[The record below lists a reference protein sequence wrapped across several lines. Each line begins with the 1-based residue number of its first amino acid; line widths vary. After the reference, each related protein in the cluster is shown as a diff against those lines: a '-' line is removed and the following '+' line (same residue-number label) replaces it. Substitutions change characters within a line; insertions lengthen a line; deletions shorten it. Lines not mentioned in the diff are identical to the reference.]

1 MTEQENAFGDDPLA
15 LARQLVGALESGD
28 EDNSRR
34 LIQELARPY
43 ERELFDE
50 LGKLTRE
57 LHEALESFR
66 GDSRLVELAQD
77 EIPDA
82 RERLSYVVTQ
92 TEQATHETLNAVESS
107 LPIAEDFASR
117 AADLTEKWT
126 RFRNRE
132 LSVEEFREFA
142 RELDTFFE
150 QTGKDTEE
158 LRRLLSQVLM
168 AQSYQDLTGQV
179 IRRVIQLVTDLEE
192 SLVSLI
198 RLSSGRLERDVEPE
212 AEERPPEE
220 DTASREADRR
230 GHGPAVPHTQD
241 SGTEVVQGQD
251 EVDDLLSSLGF

>member
-1 MTEQENAFGDDPLA
+1 MTEQENASGEDRLA
-15 LARQLVGALESGD
+15 LARELVGALEGGD
-28 EDNSRR
+28 EEASRR

-107 LPIAEDFASR
+107 LPIAEAFAGR
-117 AADLTEKWT
+117 AAELTEKWT

-142 RELDTFFE
+142 RELDAFFE

-179 IRRVIQLVTDLEE
+179 IRRVIRLVTDLEE

-198 RLSSGRLERDVEPE
+198 RLSSGRLEKDARAAAEQAPE
-212 AEERPPEE
+212 AEETAREE
-220 DTASREADRR
+220 DRR

-241 SGTEVVQGQD
+241 SGTDVVQGQD

>member
-1 MTEQENAFGDDPLA
+1 MTEQDQHPERNPLD
-15 LARQLVGALESGD
+15 LARQLVGALETGD
-28 EDNSRR
+28 EEGARR
-34 LIQELARPY
+34 LIQDLARPY

-50 LGKLTRE
+50 LGKLTRD

-82 RERLSYVVTQ
+82 RERLNYVVTQ

-107 LPIAEDFASR
+107 LPIAEEFASR

-150 QTGKDTEE
+150 QTGRDTEE

-179 IRRVIQLVTDLEE
+179 IRRVIRLVTDLEE
-192 SLVSLI
+192 NLVSLI
-198 RLSSGRLERDVEPE
+198 RLSSGRLERD
-212 AEERPPEE
+212 AENAAQRAPAEDDKAREE
-220 DTASREADRR
+220 DRR
-230 GHGPAVPHTQD
+230 GHGPAVPKTQD
-241 SGTEVVQGQD
+241 SGQDVVQGQD